1 MGLFYFPKTVDTV
14 HPIRYHEHMLNKLKN
29 VIYYL
34 ENEFSSER
42 SFAMSFIVFTSIT
55 AILGAWLGLLIAGS
69 VLVGCTA
76 YNALTLALVL
86 IDNLSPSLLIPLLT
100 LVSASV
106 AVGALAGY
114 AKGCR
119 TVPQTTKRLEL

>member
-29 VIYYL
+29 AVDFIESGSRSDSVIL
-34 ENEFSSER
+34 
-42 SFAMSFIVFTSIT
+42 SFLSFISTCS
-55 AILGAWLGLLIAGS
+55 AILLLSGS
-69 VLVGCTA
+69 VLGIVVIAAGIIGTGV
-76 YNALTLALVL
+76 LTVADMA
-86 IDNLSPSLLIPLLT
+86 INMTSSLFIPLLT